1 MLPCNSSVIF
11 VLHDYEAKYCSWWG
25 HLCVCP
31 TQLDH
36 QREPFKLCM
45 HNLAYHT
52 NNGNS
57 QEGLLERE
65 KEEQQKILFLF
76 YSDLKVIFLFGNTFT
91 FSGLSLGRRGLSGT
105 NDM

>member
-1 MLPCNSSVIF
+1 
-11 VLHDYEAKYCSWWG
+11 
-25 HLCVCP
+25 
-31 TQLDH
+31 
-36 QREPFKLCM
+36 M

-65 KEEQQKILFLF
+65 KEEREFRDQFITIVNKRYCFSSIR
-76 YSDLKVIFLFGNTFT
+76 IGNTFT
-91 FSGLSLGRRGLSGT
+91 FSGLSLGRRGPSGT

>member
-1 MLPCNSSVIF
+1 MVRSSI
-11 VLHDYEAKYCSWWG
+11 
-25 HLCVCP
+25 CVYP

-57 QEGLLERE
+57 QEGLLERK
-65 KEEQQKILFLF
+65 KEEREFRNQFITIVNKR
-76 YSDLKVIFLFGNTFT
+76 YC
-91 FSGLSLGRRGLSGT
+91 FSSIRI
-105 NDM
+105 